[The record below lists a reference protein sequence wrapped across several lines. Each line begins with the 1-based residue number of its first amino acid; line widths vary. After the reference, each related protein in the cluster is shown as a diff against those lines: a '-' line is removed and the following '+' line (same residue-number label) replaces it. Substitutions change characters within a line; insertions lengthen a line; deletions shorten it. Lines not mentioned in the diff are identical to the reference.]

1 MRGILRNNQELMQL
15 LYNAYNIVD
24 RNLLAHGQRVAY
36 IMLEVLQANPFLME
50 NVPVSLHE
58 CLGLIVF
65 HDIGAYKTDLVRSID
80 QLDTHHM
87 SNHSIYGYLFT
98 KYISPFTD
106 LAEVILYHHTGDRR
120 VNTLDTPYRQI
131 LKVFRICDYLDIYLT
146 QNGSWDE
153 LQFHS
158 WVQTLDISERT
169 LHICLS
175 TLMSTS
181 WLSNLSNTYYEKY
194 LADFFSKRYL
204 SKQEEDIYL
213 DMLATAIDFRS
224 EFTVRHVHST
234 VSLSL
239 VVASYLGCTAEQLE
253 HIRYGALLHDVGK
266 IAISKEVLES
276 PYKLT
281 DEEMAHMRTHV
292 YYTEQI
298 LAPIIPDHILQIAI
312 RHHEK
317 LDGSGYPNHY
327 TEKDLTLEQR
337 IVAVGD
343 ILSALLQKR
352 SYKEPFSKE
361 KIIDILTLEAENNK
375 LCRKVVQ
382 VILDNY
388 DNIVQMATEMVQ
400 PSLNRY
406 LQVQMD
412 YTSYI
417 SNSTQVLEL

>member
-1 MRGILRNNQELMQL
+1 MQL
-15 LYNAYNIVD
+15 LYNAYNLVD
-24 RNLLAHGQRVAY
+24 KNLLAHGQRVAY
-36 IMLEVLQANPFLME
+36 IMLEVLQANLSLME

-65 HDIGAYKTDLVRSID
+65 HDIGAYKTDLVLPLE
-80 QLDTHHM
+80 QLDTQHM

-98 KYISPFTD
+98 KYITPFTD

-120 VNTLDTPYRQI
+120 VNTIDTPYRQI
-131 LKVFRICDYLDIYLT
+131 LKVFRICDYIDLYLT
-146 QNGSWDE
+146 KKGYWDE
-153 LQFHS
+153 LQFYT

-169 LHICLS
+169 LHICLN
-175 TLMSTS
+175 TLATTQWLDNLHTMNYEEY
-181 WLSNLSNTYYEKY
+181 LSN
-194 LADFFSKRYL
+194 FFSKRQIN
-204 SKQEEDIYL
+204 KQEEDIYL

-239 VVASYLGCTAEQLE
+239 VIGSYLGCTPKQLE
-253 HIRYGALLHDVGK
+253 DIKYGALLHDVGK
-266 IAISKEVLES
+266 IAISKDVLES

-281 DEEMAHMRTHV
+281 NEEMEHMRTHV
-292 YYTEQI
+292 CYTEKI
-298 LAPIIPDHILQIAI
+298 LSPIIPDHILQIAI

-327 TEKDLTLEQR
+327 TATDLTLEQR

-352 SYKEPFSKE
+352 SYKEAFPKE
-361 KIIDILTLEAENNK
+361 KIIAILTVEANNNK
-375 LCRKVVQ
+375 LCPIVVQ
-382 VILDNY
+382 AILDNY

-400 PSLNRY
+400 PSLTRY
-406 LQVQMD
+406 LQVQTD
-412 YTSYI
+412 YTHYLS
-417 SNSTQVLEL
+417 SPTQSLDV